1 MNDIELKRILESTRT
16 IASVGLSSNPTKESF
31 GVGSYLIEHG
41 FNLIPVNPTA
51 PEILGRKAYPDLLS
65 IPQKVDV
72 VQVFRPAEDVPPIVE
87 QAIQIGAKVVWMQL
101 GIINHEA
108 ARTAQDAGLQVV
120 MDHCMRVEHRRLF
133 RQRA

>member
-65 IPQKVDV
+65 IPQKVEV